1 MYDSTWNYVG
11 IWMNWFGCG
20 HGREQMDGATL
31 AQCAKQLALAG
42 GEAPQISSA
51 VSFWR
56 KHSECEKGCTQIWLF
71 ITIRPVYTCIY
82 PIRQTRLSL
91 GSKQNQGDFLESAVN
106 TWLVCH
112 TFFLWQSQCF
122 FESTLENHR
131 QMTDPLYVRH
141 LFSWDQWG
149 GGAAIGRLA
158 SFVERVCGRTGG
170 ISTTFQRKHMFS
182 TSEYVFAFVVARLE
196 YGSTAQRMW
205 CPAICR
211 IFSATAGVAAV
222 WQVTLGLSP
231 PATCSVAWCIELLE
245 LYVKTQRYSARL
257 GYIGYVQ
264 WMDNS
269 INKAWG
275 LGSSFRTAHIV
286 T

>member
-91 GSKQNQGDFLESAVN
+91 GSKQNQGDFLEPAVN

-112 TFFLWQSQCF
+112 TFFFVTKSMLLWIY
-122 FESTLENHR
+122 
-131 QMTDPLYVRH
+131 P
-141 LFSWDQWG
+141 
-149 GGAAIGRLA
+149 
-158 SFVERVCGRTGG
+158 
-170 ISTTFQRKHMFS
+170 RK
-182 TSEYVFAFVVARLE
+182 
-196 YGSTAQRMW
+196 
-205 CPAICR
+205 
-211 IFSATAGVAAV
+211 
-222 WQVTLGLSP
+222 P
-231 PATCSVAWCIELLE
+231 PADDWPLVCQAFILLRSVRRW
-245 LYVKTQRYSARL
+245 R
-257 GYIGYVQ
+257 GN
-264 WMDNS
+264 W
-269 INKAWG
+269 KAGIFCWAG
-275 LGSSFRTAHIV
+275 LW
-286 T
+286 